1 MLCIVLC
8 FVGDTFNFECLLNTA
23 RVTRNMDYNELQK
36 LDKVAAGNGLN
47 KWILCNLCHFSVIQK
62 PAVTNTRILC
72 GHRKSAFHVFVKYYS
87 WKWRWANQSYCRSN
101 DDGTSQINVQT
112 HSNAEKFKIIILSA
126 CKTHLLFFFLI
137 LCELGPAARNFFPFW
152 WSFTVVLF
160 CFLSVGRWKKNFT
173 RNFDCLRIKLQY
185 FFLLGFGHID
195 HFSFQK
201 ERE

>member
-1 MLCIVLC
+1 MSFQC
-8 FVGDTFNFECLLNTA
+8 DTKTNSDEYANT
-23 RVTRNMDYNELQK
+23 LWPQK
-36 LDKVAAGNGLN
+36 VSVSRFCE
-47 KWILCNLCHFSVIQK
+47 IL
-62 PAVTNTRILC
+62 
-72 GHRKSAFHVFVKYYS
+72 FVKMKMS
-87 WKWRWANQSYCRSN
+87 KPSYCRSN